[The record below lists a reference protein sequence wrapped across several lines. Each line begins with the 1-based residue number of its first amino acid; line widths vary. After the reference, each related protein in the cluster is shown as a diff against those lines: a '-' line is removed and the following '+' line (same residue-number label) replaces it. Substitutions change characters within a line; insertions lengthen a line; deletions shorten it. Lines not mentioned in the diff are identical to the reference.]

1 METFDLESHL
11 QDAYSRFPEAKHQP
25 VIGLTA
31 NYEGIDATLR
41 DRYYKQV
48 IAAGGTPVIIPPVAD
63 AQVIVNTLEHLDGL
77 ILTGGGDHNPL
88 WMGEEPSPRLH
99 NINQER
105 DLHILCQRIVFSD
118 SRENLVE
125 LGAVE
130 LTRGSTAQIDGFDSF
145 IASESGFCRAHLH
158 LPAESI
164 SVIIP

>member
-63 AQVIVNTLEHLDGL
+63 AQVIVNTLEHLDGYTRYSL
-77 ILTGGGDHNPL
+77 QPGA
-88 WMGEEPSPRLH
+88 SR
-99 NINQER
+99 
-105 DLHILCQRIVFSD
+105 RIGSD
-118 SRENLVE
+118 GWR
-125 LGAVE
+125 
-130 LTRGSTAQIDGFDSF
+130 R
-145 IASESGFCRAHLH
+145 
-158 LPAESI
+158 P
-164 SVIIP
+164 